1 LIIDSKAKVH
11 QAEENLV
18 QEKRLTQ
25 KLHLQNEA
33 L

>member
-1 LIIDSKAKVH
+1 VH
-11 QAEENLV
+11 QAEENLL
-18 QEKRLTQ
+18 QEKRITQ

>member
-1 LIIDSKAKVH
+1 VH